1 MIKQNSIDEHSFSLP
16 IPFPPTIG
24 NRVPFTISK
33 RNERNMINVRNIEEA
48 EYNMYN
54 ICLYIECGGSVEL
67 TATKSWLNAMLTDI
81 A

>member
-16 IPFPPTIG
+16 IPFPRTIR

-48 EYNMYN
+48 EYNMY
-54 ICLYIECGGSVEL
+54 
-67 TATKSWLNAMLTDI
+67 T
-81 A
+81 